1 MLLGYI
7 PTLEVLLRADAN
19 KYKEEYSKYKS
30 TYNFFHVF
38 FFSFKCSILLY
49 LIWFYLCYTNFRTEY
64 IFRNTIQ
71 MKLSFQKYN
80 IEISIKIIRNTKLIL
95 NLNVNI
101 ISDRCNC
108 FINRIW
114 SFTEKKPTSKKKI
127 MDFLYMQ
134 GLLRK

>member
-30 TYNFFHVF
+30 TYNFFLVF

-71 MKLSFQKYN
+71 MKLSFQNYN
-80 IEISIKIIRNTKLIL
+80 IEISIKIIHNTKLIL

-127 MDFLYMQ
+127 MNFLYMQ